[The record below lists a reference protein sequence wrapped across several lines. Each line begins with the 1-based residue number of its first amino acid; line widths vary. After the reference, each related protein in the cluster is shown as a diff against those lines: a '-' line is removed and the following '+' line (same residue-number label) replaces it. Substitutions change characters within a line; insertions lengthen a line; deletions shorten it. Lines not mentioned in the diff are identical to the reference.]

1 MMSFLGKNPDAL
13 VLRERQKL
21 AGQWVA
27 LERYNP
33 ENLALRRIAA
43 IGSSPESCQEQ
54 LRTSGKDPEG
64 FHFEMLRPPF

>member
-1 MMSFLGKNPDAL
+1 MISFVGRNPDAL
-13 VLRERQKL
+13 LLRERQKL
-21 AGQWVA
+21 AGHWVA

-43 IGSSPESCQEQ
+43 IGLSAESCQEQ
-54 LRTSGKDPEG
+54 LTASGQDPER